1 MSYKLEDFPIE
12 TSEKTIEVEL
22 PAGELP
28 NGRKYTFELIV
39 EDSAGYPSL
48 ADAVT
53 ITVVKKPI
61 PLPEVN
67 TLDPDFITLG
77 TSKQARISG
86 KNLATIKSVQ
96 FLQGEELE
104 PRVFAVIDHAEDDL
118 VDITVTAHGR
128 APFKEPYAVEVLTQ
142 RGRARWAKPFT
153 VAKKPEIEDFAPK
166 SLDAGETAKPFIV
179 KGRYLRMDDRYPA
192 PKVEFLDGAKGDPD
206 PHFAVQLKPESTAEA
221 LVLEVTASN
230 EDRKLRIGT
239 RTLRVTTPAGSTEAR
254 DAFEVTQQ

>member
-1 MSYKLEDFPIE
+1 MPYTLEDFPIE

-28 NGRKYTFELIV
+28 DGKTYTFELIV
-39 EDSAGYPSL
+39 EDSAGYQSL

-67 TLDPDFITLG
+67 ALDPDFVTLG
-77 TSKQARISG
+77 TSQKVRVSG
-86 KNLATIKSVQ
+86 KNLATIKSVR

-104 PRVFAVIDHAEDDL
+104 PRVFAVIDHAEDEL

-142 RGRARWAKPFT
+142 RGKARWDKLFT

-166 SLDAGETAKPFIV
+166 SLDAGEKAKPFIV

-192 PKVEFLDGAKGDPD
+192 PKVAFLDGATIDRRFD
-206 PHFAVQLKPESTAEA
+206 VQLMPESTAEA
-221 LVLEVTASN
+221 LVLEVTARN
-230 EDRKLRIGT
+230 DDGQLKIGN
-239 RTLRVTTPAGSTEAR
+239 RTLRVTTLAGSTEAK
-254 DAFEVTQQ
+254 DAFVVTQE